1 MEAASPVEQNSEYAC
16 LSLITSEEM
25 EFIRYHEIPQE
36 TNFVI
41 KIGIWQITIEHGFF
55 S

>member
-1 MEAASPVEQNSEYAC
+1 
-16 LSLITSEEM
+16 M